1 MQILLMSSILFTS
14 VQSVEVFQPL
24 ILGHAYSWH
33 SDNIQQLQHAVL
45 DTYRWFWD
53 HERTKGCRKI
63 LHLMDPNKKS
73 ELCFLSN
80 VNISSRSRLTQNWLD
95 FLSHLGVQSNDP
107 IVFKCVPHC
116 NHNLHGIYPIKSYCL
131 DSISITPSDSPERS
145 FSASFPFWNRP
156 HQFIWKYFSS
166 WNNGKCLWNSF
177 EHSVIVT
184 YLDLTSTSE
193 GEAGR
198 K

>member
-1 MQILLMSSILFTS
+1 M
-14 VQSVEVFQPL
+14 VF
-24 ILGHAYSWH
+24 
-33 SDNIQQLQHAVL
+33 
-45 DTYRWFWD
+45 
-53 HERTKGCRKI
+53 RTMEEKGCRKI
-63 LHLMDPNKKS
+63 IHLMVPNKKC
-73 ELCFLSN
+73 ELYFLSN

-107 IVFKCVPHC
+107 IVFKCEPHC

-131 DSISITPSDSPERS
+131 DSIRITPSDSPERS
-145 FSASFPFWNRP
+145 FSASFPFWNLT

-193 GEAGR
+193 LGGNNSVGIELFPRCSERSSASQFCMDWALLNHWSITGL
-198 K
+198 